1 MNKTIRTV
9 SGTLIQSIADDKL
22 EALAKLLGLDAGE
35 AAKLK
40 TRGRVMVVVEEAG
53 KSAG

>member
-9 SGTLIQSIADDKL
+9 SGTLIQSVADDKL
-22 EALAKLLGLDAGE
+22 EALAQVLGLN
-35 AAKLK
+35 AKETANLK
-40 TRGRVMVVVEEAG
+40 AKGRVMVVVEETV